1 MFKNVQ
7 AKTQVISKNGSKI
20 LYLQNQIKTLR
31 VFQVILWQTLLL
43 KTLTS
48 TSPTEKPVDSPERK
62 LDFKSMANKKIEIDN
77 DRPYMRDKEVRKGD
91 RLYPVVFE
99 PIKNIRLS
107 RSTYKVTSF
116 IEFRPYIDSMDR
128 FDRVLR
134 DLKIDIGNPNH
145 FMEQEQIYTLSQ
157 GQNIDVT
164 NPDIIKL
171 LCDREDM
178 GRYCDKE
185 PQIDTVCMLQREL
198 LCRTAR
204 HIYSIVQNINYI
216 EKSFHQIRNEFLSA
230 IDYNRV
236 TPIEEP
242 RIRQSRSKR
251 PHRPQKNRT
260 KIVKTT
266 NNKKKPYSILRKTLD
281 NAIKI
286 ADSLTKLNDTTNNP
300 RLLEVSRAMIKI
312 GNEIINGTN
321 VRRVRRKRGVVEFFT
336 GGLAIY
342 NHVQI
347 KSIKK
352 NINKLY
358 EQNKLQERQIKD
370 LTHYLNLTA
379 TRVQLH
385 DKMLYDLEV
394 RLSWIEHVM
403 AKLHEIVR
411 YQAKTNSLFLDAQ
424 VVIDRLQ
431 VGLLTMRS
439 NVEQVYKYLRVMAS
453 NKIDPVMIPPSPL
466 RGLLKNI
473 EEEMRYNPRLK
484 LPYDPDT
491 EVYMFYSIV
500 QITPVVVEDTL
511 VMLLTI
517 PLMDKSLKLN
527 IYQIH
532 SLPALQPTLGVIARY
547 QIENKYIAIDD
558 HGLFV
563 AMPDEIE
570 VRICLVTR
578 GGLCMMN
585 QALHPV
591 DTVDWCMYALFIQN
605 EERIIK
611 DCKLKF
617 NTKNTTLA
625 ESLGGYL
632 WVVSSLI
639 GSSITVRCL
648 EDNHVIEIQHP
659 IQIIEIGNGCEGYSP
674 SVKIPAKNELSG
686 QGNIG
691 PRSEY
696 FMEFNYEYS
705 KIQNVGPWDKMNLE
719 NYDKEEIAKMVKKLP
734 ALPPINYENL
744 NIELDKL
751 DDYPLEIPMGVMAVW
766 IGIITV
772 ALIIKVV
779 LVVCY
784 IKRFRAKFGM
794 LAPIQN
800 LLQGNTNG
808 EGLNEFKLMMK
819 NLLSSDTGN
828 LGFQTAIPGDNRDTS
843 GYTTRRLGEGA
854 TINKL
859 VDEREIEKTVR
870 EVLSTPKQQVRYI
883 KYLNKSRH
891 N

>member
-1 MFKNVQ
+1 
-7 AKTQVISKNGSKI
+7 
-20 LYLQNQIKTLR
+20 
-31 VFQVILWQTLLL
+31 
-43 KTLTS
+43 
-48 TSPTEKPVDSPERK
+48 
-62 LDFKSMANKKIEIDN
+62 MANKKIEIDN
-77 DRPYMRDKEVRKGD
+77 KRPYMRDREVRKGD

-128 FDRVLR
+128 FDKVLR
-134 DLKIDIGNPNH
+134 DLKVDIGNPNH

-164 NPDIIKL
+164 NPEIIRL

-185 PQIDTVCMLQREL
+185 PQIDTVCMLQREM

-236 TPIEEP
+236 TPIKEP
-242 RIRQSRSKR
+242 RTRESRSKNAR
-251 PHRPQKNRT
+251 NPQRNRT
-260 KIVKTT
+260 RVAKTVT
-266 NNKKKPYSILRKTLD
+266 KKEIPHSMLRKTLD
-281 NAIKI
+281 SVIKV
-286 ADSLTKLNDTTNNP
+286 AESLTKLDNTTNNS
-300 RLLEVSRAMIKI
+300 RLLEVSRAMVKA
-312 GNEIINGTN
+312 GKVIINGTSI
-321 VRRVRRKRGVVEFFT
+321 RKIRRKRGIVEFFT
-336 GGLAIY
+336 GGLAIH
-342 NHVQI
+342 NHIQI

-358 EQNKLQERQIKD
+358 EQNKLQEKQIKD

-394 RLSWIEHVM
+394 RLNWIEHVM

-466 RGLLKNI
+466 RRLLKNI

-500 QITPVVVEDTL
+500 QITPVVIEDTL

-591 DTVDWCMYALFIQN
+591 DTVDWCMYALFIQD

-659 IQIIEIGNGCEGYSP
+659 IQIIEIGNGREGYSP

-696 FMEFNYEYS
+696 FMEFNYKYS
-705 KIQNVGPWDKMNLE
+705 KIQNVGPWDKMDLE

-766 IGIITV
+766 IGVITV
-772 ALIIKVV
+772 ALIIKIV

-784 IKRFRAKFGM
+784 IKRFRAKIGM

-800 LLQGNTNG
+800 LLQGNANG
-808 EGLNEFKLMMK
+808 EGLSEFKLMIK
-819 NLLSSDTGN
+819 NLLSSDTGD
-828 LGFQTAIPGDNRDTS
+828 LGLKAILPGDNRSTTS
-843 GYTTRRLGEGA
+843 YSTRRSGEEAG
-854 TINKL
+854 INKL
-859 VDEREIEKTVR
+859 VNKKELEKTVR

-883 KYLNKSRH
+883 KYLNKSR
-891 N
+891 NN

>member
-1 MFKNVQ
+1 MLQ
-7 AKTQVISKNGSKI
+7 AKFVRHGSKT
-20 LYLQNQIKTLR
+20 LYLQNQIKALR

-43 KTLTS
+43 KILTS
-48 TSPTEKPVDSPERK
+48 TSTTEKPVDSPERK

-77 DRPYMRDKEVRKGD
+77 EKPYMRDREIRKGN

-128 FDRVLR
+128 FDRVLK
-134 DLKIDIGNPNH
+134 DLKTDIGNPNH
-145 FMEQEQIYTLSQ
+145 FMEQEQVHTLSQ
-157 GQNIDVT
+157 GQRIDVT
-164 NPDIIKL
+164 DPEIIKL

-185 PQIDTVCMLQREL
+185 PQIDTYCMLQQEM

-230 IDYNRV
+230 IDYNRI
-236 TPIEEP
+236 TPIREP
-242 RIRQSRSKR
+242 CSRGSRSKSIQSHR
-251 PHRPQKNRT
+251 RYRIKTVKSVNQKEMPH
-260 KIVKTT
+260 
-266 NNKKKPYSILRKTLD
+266 SISKEMFG
-281 NAIKI
+281 NVMKVAE
-286 ADSLTKLNDTTNNP
+286 SLMRLNDTTNNP
-300 RLLEVSRAMIKI
+300 RLLELSRVMAKA
-312 GNEIINGTN
+312 GKVIINSTGTKKI
-321 VRRVRRKRGVVEFFT
+321 RRKRGVVEFFT
-336 GGLAIY
+336 GGLAIH
-342 NHVQI
+342 NHIQI

-358 EQNKLQERQIKD
+358 EQNKLQDRQIKD

-394 RLSWIEHVM
+394 RLNWIEHVM

-466 RGLLKNI
+466 RRLLKNI

-558 HGLFV
+558 HGLFI

-639 GSSITVRCL
+639 GNSITVRCL

-705 KIQNVGPWDKMNLE
+705 KIQNIGPWDKMDLE
-719 NYDKEEIAKMVKKLP
+719 SYNKEEIAKMVKKLP

-772 ALIIKVV
+772 ALIIKIV

-784 IKRFRAKFGM
+784 IKRFRAKVGM
-794 LAPIQN
+794 LAPIPN
-800 LLQGNTNG
+800 
-808 EGLNEFKLMMK
+808 
-819 NLLSSDTGN
+819 
-828 LGFQTAIPGDNRDTS
+828 
-843 GYTTRRLGEGA
+843 YYY
-854 TINKL
+854 
-859 VDEREIEKTVR
+859 REMQMGMV
-870 EVLSTPKQQVRYI
+870 
-883 KYLNKSRH
+883 
-891 N
+891 

>member
-1 MFKNVQ
+1 M
-7 AKTQVISKNGSKI
+7 
-20 LYLQNQIKTLR
+20 
-31 VFQVILWQTLLL
+31 FQVILWQTLLL
-43 KTLTS
+43 KILTS
-48 TSPTEKPVDSPERK
+48 TSTTEKPADNPERK

-77 DRPYMRDKEVRKGD
+77 EKPYLRDKENRKGN

-116 IEFRPYIDSMDR
+116 IEFRPYIDSMNR

-134 DLKIDIGNPNH
+134 ELKVDIGNPNH
-145 FMEQEQIYTLSQ
+145 FMEQEQVHTLSQ
-157 GQNIDVT
+157 GQEIDVT
-164 NPDIIKL
+164 DPEIIKL
-171 LCDREDM
+171 LCDRKDM

-185 PQIDTVCMLQREL
+185 PQIDTICMLQREM

-204 HIYSIVQNINYI
+204 HIHSIVQNINYI

-236 TPIEEP
+236 TPVEKP
-242 RIRQSRSKR
+242 RKRKSRSKNMQDR
-251 PHRPQKNRT
+251 QVYRTNSLKPVNGKEIPQLLFKR
-260 KIVKTT
+260 IVGNIMKVMER
-266 NNKKKPYSILRKTLD
+266 LV
-281 NAIKI
+281 
-286 ADSLTKLNDTTNNP
+286 KLNHTTTDP
-300 RLLEVSRAMIKI
+300 RLLELGRVMLMTKEAI
-312 GNEIINGTN
+312 NNGTKT
-321 VRRVRRKRGVVEFFT
+321 RRIRKRRGIVEFFT
-336 GGLAIY
+336 GGLAIH
-342 NHVQI
+342 NHIQI

-358 EQNKLQERQIKD
+358 EQNKLQDRQIKD

-394 RLSWIEHVM
+394 RLNWIEHVV

-431 VGLLTMRS
+431 VGLLTMRN

-466 RGLLKNI
+466 RKLLKNI

-491 EVYMFYSIV
+491 EVYMFYSII

-511 VMLLTI
+511 VMLLNI

-547 QIENKYIAIDD
+547 QMENKYIAIDD

-591 DTVDWCMYALFIQN
+591 DTVDWCMYALFIQD

-639 GSSITVRCL
+639 GKSITVRCL

-674 SVKIPAKNELSG
+674 SVKIPAKNELTG

-705 KIQNVGPWDKMNLE
+705 KIQNIGPWDRMNLE

-772 ALIIKVV
+772 ALIIKIV

-784 IKRFRAKFGM
+784 IRRFRAKVGM

-800 LLQGNTNG
+800 LLQGNANG
-808 EGLNEFKLMMK
+808 EGLSEFKLMIK
-819 NLLSSDTGN
+819 NLLSSDTGD
-828 LGFQTAIPGDNRDTS
+828 LGLRAILPGDDRNTS
-843 GYTTRRLGEGA
+843 SYNTRRIEEEA
-854 TINKL
+854 AVNKL
-859 VDEREIEKTVR
+859 VNEREIEKTVR

-883 KYLNKSRH
+883 KYLNKTR
-891 N
+891 NN